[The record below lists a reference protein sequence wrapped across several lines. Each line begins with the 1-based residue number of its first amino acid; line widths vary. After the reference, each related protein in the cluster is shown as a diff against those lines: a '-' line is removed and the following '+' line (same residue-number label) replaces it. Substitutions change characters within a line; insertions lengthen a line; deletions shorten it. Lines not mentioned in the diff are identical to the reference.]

1 MKLPMNRKEAHGL
14 SKMVAYLSL
23 TPPTTVSISK
33 GRIEGMKGAAIDADA
48 NAVYVQLA
56 TPTDQVRFAF
66 LGPATATHPLLHYD
80 APLMLNTNQASTAS
94 FVCTA
99 GAKLIV
105 VEARV

>member
-1 MKLPMNRKEAHGL
+1 MKLLMNRKEAHGL

-23 TPPTTVSISK
+23 TPPTTPTINST
-33 GRIEGMKGAAIDADA
+33 IEKMKGAAIDADA

-80 APLMLNTNQASTAS
+80 APLMLNTNQARAAK
-94 FVCTA
+94 FICTA

>member
-14 SKMVAYLSL
+14 NKMVAYLSL
-23 TPPTTVSISK
+23 TPPTSGSFSIEK
-33 GRIEGMKGAAIDADA
+33 MKGAAIDADA

-66 LGPATATHPLLHYD
+66 LGSATATHPLLHYD

>member
-14 SKMVAYLSL
+14 NKMVAYLSL
-23 TPPTTVSISK
+23 TPPTSISFS
-33 GRIEGMKGAAIDADA
+33 IERMKGAAIDADA

-56 TPTDQVRFAF
+56 TPTDQVRFTF

>member
-14 SKMVAYLSL
+14 NKMVAYLSL
-23 TPPTTVSISK
+23 TPPTSGSFSI
-33 GRIEGMKGAAIDADA
+33 EMMKGAAIDADA

-56 TPTDQVRFAF
+56 TPTDQVRFTF